1 VDQGSRFWFEVPA
14 VIEEGDVPA
23 ALESQADALIS
34 GYDGPRRRVLVVDDV
49 PVNREV
55 VREMLT
61 PLGFIVDMAADG
73 AGALAAIARARPDF
87 VLLDLRMAP
96 MTGKETIE
104 RLRADV
110 ATRDLKVVAFSAST
124 IGFTRADAL
133 RLGCDDYL
141 SKPFREEELLVL
153 IERHLGLQWR
163 RAAGSEAQV
172 AAPTVEHPT
181 PAQAAELLALA
192 RQGDA
197 AGLRESL
204 QRMLAANPG
213 LDDFA
218 ARIGELAARF
228 QMQEIRNRLE
238 ALLNDAK

>member
-1 VDQGSRFWFEVPA
+1 
-14 VIEEGDVPA
+14 
-23 ALESQADALIS
+23 
-34 GYDGPRRRVLVVDDV
+34 
-49 PVNREV
+49 
-55 VREMLT
+55 MLT